1 MQAQI
6 DRRAPGESE
15 LSLEIAASFELR
27 QAKMAITGKY
37 SKGKHLIRLKHDN
50 SLSQN

>member
-6 DRRAPGESE
+6 DRSDPGESE

-37 SKGKHLIRLKHDN
+37 SKGKH
-50 SLSQN
+50 SLAEPRGFTFHN

>member
-6 DRRAPGESE
+6 DRSDPEESE
-15 LSLEIAASFELR
+15 FSLEIAASFELR

-37 SKGKHLIRLKHDN
+37 SKGKDLILLHSQS
-50 SLSQN
+50 SLSNN